1 MGHERSGQT
10 REDVNAGERGV
21 KMTRVLLSD
30 LILSDLMEKVKKL
43 SGDVELGIVG
53 AETKL
58 YEALEELER
67 RILFIER
74 AVIGK

>member
-1 MGHERSGQT
+1 
-10 REDVNAGERGV
+10 
-21 KMTRVLLSD
+21 MTRVLLSD